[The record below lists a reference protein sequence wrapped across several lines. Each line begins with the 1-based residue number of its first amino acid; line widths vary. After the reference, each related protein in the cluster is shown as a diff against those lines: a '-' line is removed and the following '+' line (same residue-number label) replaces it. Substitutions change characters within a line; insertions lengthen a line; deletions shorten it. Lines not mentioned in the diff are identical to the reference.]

1 MSKELCYQV
10 GEIGQ
15 DNLIAKLYPP
25 AQTTGVTLRAAD
37 KETILPRGTVLS
49 VSSTDGLLV
58 QLGTEAAA
66 ADPDTTGSTAETLTA
81 AYILC
86 DDTTV
91 GTENTPT
98 VAYRAGCFNADA
110 LTVADG
116 YTITAADEDALR
128 KYGIILHHNML

>member
-25 AQTTGVTLRAAD
+25 AQTTGVTLRALSA
-37 KETILPRGTVLS
+37 ETVLPRGTVLAKG
-49 VSSTDGLLV
+49 DADELLDE
-58 QLGTEAAA
+58 LGAAGA
-66 ADPDTTGSTAETLTA
+66 GTTA

-91 GTENTPT
+91 GTENTPA